1 MKYSVIYGKG
11 IRIDDFKDISSA
23 RMYAYD
29 VARRTAEVQIWG
41 GDYYGCE
48 TFRGLVKRMKKKDI
62 TTLRFGEYYQEGVTY
77 YKSLVG
83 DCGEYILNK
92 DGSLG
97 KKIW

>member
-48 TFRGLVKRMKKKDI
+48 TFRGLVKRMKKRILLLSDSGNIIKRE
-62 TTLRFGEYYQEGVTY
+62 LR
-77 YKSLVG
+77 
-83 DCGEYILNK
+83 IINR
-92 DGSLG
+92 
-97 KKIW
+97 